1 MFNAQV
7 MQRNYV
13 VLKSF
18 LAPLEEILGL
28 PGLFVD
34 SNMTQRGST
43 NTGRRLKAAFP
54 VLRLSLALTIL
65 TITLVMCRSSLQ
77 TCGWK
82 KTLLAKIC
90 KQCCVD
96 K

>member
-7 MQRNYV
+7 TQRNYI

-65 TITLVMCRSSLQ
+65 TITLVMC
-77 TCGWK
+77 
-82 KTLLAKIC
+82 
-90 KQCCVD
+90 
-96 K
+96 